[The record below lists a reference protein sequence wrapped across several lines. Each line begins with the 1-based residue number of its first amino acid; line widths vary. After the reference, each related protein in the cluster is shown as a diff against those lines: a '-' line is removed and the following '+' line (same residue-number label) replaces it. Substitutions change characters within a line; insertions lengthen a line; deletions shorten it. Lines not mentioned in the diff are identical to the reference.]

1 MRRLLL
7 PALCLTLLLGG
18 SPVRTPAQD
27 RSREPKEDPK
37 ATWKAQAT
45 ELSRQIEARPGVLR
59 LYSQRADVRFFLGD
73 FPGAVADYSKMVEL
87 DPETDTSHWRRGIA
101 YFYAGDFKAA
111 AGQFERYHAYDQ
123 VDRENGIWR
132 YLSQRKALGL
142 EKAREGLLKYEKD
155 DREPFPDVYRLFA
168 GTIEPEAIRKRIEDA
183 EISEEEEEK
192 RLFYAELY
200 IGLNEAV
207 EGRNDSAIRF
217 LKRAVANNWAEDA
230 GYGPHY
236 MWQVAR
242 LHLEQLQQPAKGANA
257 AAEKREP

>member
-1 MRRLLL
+1 MTRLLI
-7 PALCLTLLLGG
+7 PALCLTLLLGR
-18 SPVRTPAQD
+18 SPICTPVEAQTFRTEEEA
-27 RSREPKEDPK
+27 K
-37 ATWKAQAT
+37 ATWTVQADA
-45 ELSRQIEARPGVLR
+45 LSRQIEAHPGTLR
-59 LYSQRADVRFFLGD
+59 LYSQRGDLRFFLGD
-73 FPGAVADYSKMVEL
+73 FPRAVADYSKMVEL
-87 DPETDTSHWRRGIA
+87 DPEVDTSHWRRGIA

-111 AGQFERYHAYDQ
+111 GEQFERYHSYDQ

-132 YLSQRKALGL
+132 YLSQRKALGQ

-168 GTIEPEAIRKRIEDA
+168 GTIEPKAILERINESKELSPD
-183 EISEEEEEK
+183 EREK

-207 EGRNDSAIRF
+207 EGRNESAIRF
-217 LKRAVANNWAEDA
+217 LKRAVVNTWAEDA

-242 LHLEQLQQPAKGANA
+242 LHLEQLQRAAVP